1 MSFLPVDLSYT
12 ALLSAGATVVLGTA
26 LIYVLFSN
34 GSDEESKSMN
44 RISSYLSLGGTS
56 QTEEE
61 ETLTEPKAHIN
72 ILYGS
77 QTGTADSFSSQ
88 LSTQTPDHGYQSQVI
103 DVSDLNQENIFTKLK
118 TIHGDNVA
126 DNRDDPY
133 YVMLLVS
140 TYGEGEPPDTVIEFH
155 KLCLRK
161 AGQKDEGMK
170 DMTYFN
176 NMKFCVFGLGNTEYE
191 HYNSMGKF
199 FDEYFETLGGKR
211 MKEIG
216 LGDDGDD
223 IEGDYEKWCEELWG
237 ALEES
242 VGIATDEDDVEEEK
256 KEEKESMPP
265 CPYVIEYV
273 DDCSKLDDVNADDAH
288 GVSKHYFTS
297 VDCPISSYY
306 EMITKECPSPSN
318 GPAPSTLHMEFEL
331 SSSNVTYQTADN
343 LGIFPCNTESV
354 INAIAKACNFKVD
367 SSFRVLNAKNKNI
380 IPLFPT
386 PCTIHECLMRYC
398 DVTSPPRRSELKQ
411 LSYYCTDPIDAK
423 VLKRLS
429 SKEGKEEYREKIL
442 DPHIGLVDIITR
454 LCPSICLP
462 LHRFLQVV
470 PRMQPRYYTI
480 SSCPQVVSPTT
491 VSITMSV
498 LRYLRNDSTIFQGL
512 CSNYLNEAAN
522 NNSKVRLFNRESTF
536 RLPSDPSKPILMIGP
551 GTGIAPMRALL
562 QERDY
567 QKHTLNLPVGPN
579 ILYFGCK
586 HQSYDQL
593 YQSEFQALADK
604 GVLTKYYNAFSR
616 DQAEKIYV
624 QHLLLKNKQETWECI
639 DAGCS
644 IFVCGAIGMGKD
656 VLETLRGIV
665 KEMGGMSAEEAKGYL
680 EGMHKEGR
688 FVQELWA

>member
-1 MSFLPVDLSYT
+1 
-12 ALLSAGATVVLGTA
+12 
-26 LIYVLFSN
+26 
-34 GSDEESKSMN
+34 
-44 RISSYLSLGGTS
+44 
-56 QTEEE
+56 
-61 ETLTEPKAHIN
+61 
-72 ILYGS
+72 
-77 QTGTADSFSSQ
+77 
-88 LSTQTPDHGYQSQVI
+88 
-103 DVSDLNQENIFTKLK
+103 
-118 TIHGDNVA
+118 
-126 DNRDDPY
+126 
-133 YVMLLVS
+133 
-140 TYGEGEPPDTVIEFH
+140 
-155 KLCLRK
+155 
-161 AGQKDEGMK
+161 
-170 DMTYFN
+170 
-176 NMKFCVFGLGNTEYE
+176 
-191 HYNSMGKF
+191 
-199 FDEYFETLGGKR
+199 

-223 IEGDYEKWCEELWG
+223 IEGDFEKWCEELWG

-242 VGIATDEDDVEEEK
+242 VGIATDEDVEEEK

-265 CPYVIEYV
+265 CPYTIQYV
-273 DDCSKLDDVNADDAH
+273 EGDDDCTLDDVNAEDAH

-297 VDCPISSYY
+297 VDCPVSSHY
-306 EMITKECPSPSN
+306 EMITGECPSPTK
-318 GPAPSTLHMEFEL
+318 GPTPSTLHMDFNL
-331 SSSNVTYQTADN
+331 SNSKVTYQTADN
-343 LGIFPCNTESV
+343 LGIFACNNESV
-354 INAIAKACNFKVD
+354 INAIAKACNFNLN
-367 SSFRVLNAKNKNI
+367 SSFRVLNAKNKHI

-429 SKEGKEEYREKIL
+429 SKEAKEEYREKIL

-462 LHRFLQVV
+462 LHRFLQIV

-480 SSCPQVVSPTT
+480 SSCPNVVSEEV

-498 LRYLRNDSTIFQGL
+498 LKYMRNDSTLFQGL
-512 CSNYLNEAAN
+512 CSNYLHQAAAN
-522 NNSKVRLFNRESTF
+522 NQNVRLFNRESTF

-562 QERDY
+562 QLRDY

-593 YQSEFQALADK
+593 YQHELETFLDK
-604 GVLTKYYNAFSR
+604 GLLTKYYNAFSR
-616 DQAEKIYV
+616 DQPQKIYV
-624 QHLLLKNKQETWECI
+624 QHLLQNNKQETWECMN
-639 DAGCS
+639 AGCS

-665 KEMGGMSAEEAKGYL
+665 REMAGVTAEEAKAYL
-680 EGMHKEGR
+680 ENMHKEGR